1 MKVAYN
7 WLRSLADFKAS
18 PAELDSLLT
27 RAGLEVEHAETWQS
41 VRGGLRGLVIG
52 KVLEVQPHPN
62 ADRLRCT
69 MVDVGSGEL
78 LPIVCGASNVAVG
91 QKVVVAT
98 VGTMLHPFEGNA
110 FEIKEAKIR
119 GERSCGMLCAEDEI
133 GLSTAHDGIMV
144 LPDDAPL
151 GAAFADYYGVAE
163 DVVLEIGLTPNR
175 GDAASHHGI
184 IRELKA
190 HLPVSEIHITLPEAK
205 GPSLL
210 QVQVEN
216 PELCSVY
223 LALPINGIQVKPSPA
238 WLRNRLLSIGINPI
252 NNIVD
257 ATNFVLHETGQ
268 PIHAFDRAKIA
279 GSTLAVRLA
288 GEGETLRT
296 LDKQERRM
304 KGGELVIADEKQL
317 LALAGV
323 FGGLDSGVAEET
335 TSIVLESAC
344 FHPGLVRKTARTHA
358 LATDASF
365 RFERGT
371 DPNACLRALLRTAGL
386 IMELAGGALDG
397 GPAVYEQ
404 QREPRMLLLRDRYLQ
419 KITGISIPRNRV
431 LEILDQLGMKPEEHT
446 EGIQVQVPSWRH
458 DISMEIDLVEEVLR
472 IYGYD
477 EVPMPGKMQ
486 FSLHSGSGH
495 RRREAEQ
502 RMREYLTALGFHEMM
517 SNSLTAS
524 AYYSDAQKA
533 GLVHLNNPL
542 SSDLDV
548 MRGTLLY
555 QALEAVAYNRNR
567 QSSRIRLFELGKVYH
582 RQADDAFTE
591 HWELIVVA
599 AGDRWPE
606 TWELPQQPTG
616 PYDMKSAVA
625 GLLRKLGVA
634 HISPEVRMAT
644 KQELERF
651 GINTPVY
658 YAVLPWEQLFVDAQQ
673 QPFVLKEPSR
683 FPLMRRDLS
692 MVLPSGS
699 SFSQVTSL
707 VESLEIP
714 ILRGFRLFDVYEGK
728 PLEPGQKSYAIGFRF
743 GLDERTLT
751 DQECDQVMQQL
762 MQLFEQ
768 ELKAQVRR

>member
-52 KVLEVQPHPN
+52 KVQDVQPHPN

-69 MVDVGSGEL
+69 LVDVGSGEL

-91 QKVVVAT
+91 QKVVVAP
-98 VGTMLHPFEGNA
+98 VGTELHPFQGNTI
-110 FEIKEAKIR
+110 EIKEAKIR

-133 GLSTAHDGIMV
+133 GLSSAHDGIMV
-144 LPDDAPL
+144 LPDDAPI
-151 GAAFADYYGVAE
+151 GAAFADYHGVAE
-163 DVVLEIGLTPNR
+163 DVVLDIGLTPNR
-175 GDAASHHGI
+175 GDAASHRGI

-190 HLPVSEIHITLPEAK
+190 HLPVAETHITLPEPEGA
-205 GPSLL
+205 SQL
-210 QVQVEN
+210 QVQVEH
-216 PELCSVY
+216 PDLCSVY
-223 LALPINGIQVKPSPA
+223 MALPINGIQVKPSPT
-238 WLRNRLLSIGINPI
+238 WLKNRLLSIGLNPI

-296 LDKQERRM
+296 LDKQERKM
-304 KGGELVIADEKQL
+304 KGGELVIADEIQL

-335 TSIVLESAC
+335 TAIVLESAC
-344 FHPGLVRKTARTHA
+344 FHPGLVRKTARTHG
-358 LATDASF
+358 LSTDASF

-371 DPNACLRALLRTAGL
+371 DPDACMQALLRTAGL
-386 IMELAGGALDG
+386 IMELAGGTLDG
-397 GPAVYEQ
+397 SPAVYELP
-404 QREPRMLLLRDRYLQ
+404 REPRLLLLRDRFLQ
-419 KITGISIPRNRV
+419 KISGISIPRKRV
-431 LEILDQLGMKPEEHT
+431 LDILEQLGMKPEEQA

-458 DISMEIDLVEEVLR
+458 DISLEIDLVEEVLR
-472 IYGYD
+472 VYGYD
-477 EVPMPGKMQ
+477 EIPMPGKMQ
-486 FSLHSGSGH
+486 FSLHSGNGH
-495 RRREAEQ
+495 RRREAEL

-517 SNSLTAS
+517 SNSLTA
-524 AYYSDAQKA
+524 AAHYPEAQQA
-533 GLVHLNNPL
+533 SLVRLSNPL

-548 MRGTLLY
+548 MRGTLVY

-567 QSSRIRLFELGKVYH
+567 QGSRIRLFELGKVYQ
-582 RQADDAFTE
+582 RQAAEHTE

-606 TWELPQQPTG
+606 TWELPQNPTG
-616 PYDMKSAVA
+616 PYDLKSAVA
-625 GLLRKLGVA
+625 GLLRKLGVSQF
-634 HISPEVRMAT
+634 IPEVRMAA

-658 YAVLPWEQLFVDAQQ
+658 YAVLPWDQLVEEAQQ
-673 QPFVLKEPSR
+673 KPFALKEPSR
-683 FPLMRRDLS
+683 YPLMRRDLS
-692 MVLPSGS
+692 MVLPAGCTYP
-699 SFSQVTSL
+699 QIEAL
-707 VESLEIP
+707 VASLESP
-714 ILRGFRLFDVYEGK
+714 ILRDYRLFDVYEGK

-751 DQECDQVMQQL
+751 DLECDQVMQQL

>member
-18 PAELDSLLT
+18 PAELDALLT

-52 KVLEVQPHPN
+52 KVQDVKPHPN

-69 MVDVGSGEL
+69 LVDVGSGEL
-78 LPIVCGASNVAVG
+78 LPIVCGASNVAAG

-98 VGTMLHPFEGNA
+98 VGTMLHPFQGNA

-144 LPDDAPL
+144 LPEDAPL
-151 GAAFADYYGVAE
+151 GAAFADYHGVAE

-175 GDAASHHGI
+175 GDAASHRGI

-190 HLPVSEIHITLPEAK
+190 HLPVAEIQLTLPEVQ
-205 GPSLL
+205 GPSQL

-238 WLRNRLLSIGINPI
+238 WLKNRLLSIGINPI

-288 GEGETLRT
+288 AEGETLRT
-296 LDKQERRM
+296 LDKQEREM

-323 FGGLDSGVAEET
+323 FGGIDSGVAEDT
-335 TSIVLESAC
+335 TAIVLESAC
-344 FHPGLVRKTARTHA
+344 FHPGLVRKTARTHG

-371 DPNACLRALLRTAGL
+371 DPEACLQALLRTAGL
-386 IMELAGGALDG
+386 IMELTGGAPDG

-404 QREPRMLLLRDRYLQ
+404 PRKPQMLMLRDRYLQ
-419 KITGISIPRNRV
+419 KIAGVSIPRKRV
-431 LEILDQLGMKPEEHT
+431 LEILEQLGMKPEEQT

-458 DISMEIDLVEEVLR
+458 DISLEIDLVEEVLR

-486 FSLHSGSGH
+486 FSLHSGGKH

-517 SNSLTAS
+517 SNSLTAA
-524 AYYSDAQKA
+524 AYYSEAQQA
-533 GLVHLNNPL
+533 ELVHLNNPL

-548 MRGTLLY
+548 MRGTLVY

-567 QSSRIRLFELGKVYH
+567 QSSRIRLFELGKVYR
-582 RQADDAFTE
+582 RQGSTCEE
-591 HWELIVVA
+591 HWELMLVA

-606 TWELPQQPTG
+606 TWELPQKPTG
-616 PYDMKSAVA
+616 PYDLKSAVA
-625 GLLRKLGVA
+625 GLLRKLGA
-634 HISPEVRMAT
+634 SHISPEVKMAT

-658 YAVLPWEQLFVDAQQ
+658 YAVVPWEQLFAEAHQ

-692 MVLPSGS
+692 MVLPAGS
-699 SFSQVTSL
+699 SFSRVTSL
-707 VESLEIP
+707 IASLESP
-714 ILRGFRLFDVYEGK
+714 ILREFRLFDVYEGK

-743 GLDERTLT
+743 GLDDRTLT

>member
-18 PAELDSLLT
+18 PAELDFLLT

-52 KVLEVQPHPN
+52 KVQDVQAHPN

-69 MVDVGSGEL
+69 LVDVGSGEL

-91 QKVVVAT
+91 QKVVVAP
-98 VGTMLHPFEGNA
+98 VGTMLYPFQGNA

-133 GLSTAHDGIMV
+133 GLSNAHEGIMV

-151 GAAFADYYGVAE
+151 GAAFAEYYGVAE
-163 DVVLEIGLTPNR
+163 DVVLDIGLTPNR
-175 GDAASHHGI
+175 GDAASHRGI

-190 HLPVSEIHITLPEAK
+190 HLPVTEIHITLPEPE
-205 GPSLL
+205 GNSQL
-210 QVQVEN
+210 QVQVEH

-223 LALPINGIQVKPSPA
+223 LALPMNGIQVKPSPA
-238 WLRNRLLSIGINPI
+238 WLKNRLLSIGVHPI

-279 GSTLAVRLA
+279 GTTLAVRLA

-304 KGGELVIADEKQL
+304 KGGELVIADETQL

-344 FHPGLVRKTARTHA
+344 FDAGLVRKTARTHG
-358 LATDASF
+358 LSTDASF

-371 DPNACLRALLRTAGL
+371 DPDACRQALLRTAGL
-386 IMELAGGALDG
+386 IMELAGGKWDG
-397 GPAVYEQ
+397 GPAVYELP
-404 QREPRMLLLRDRYLQ
+404 REPRLLLLRHRFLQ
-419 KITGISIPRNRV
+419 KISGISIPGKRV
-431 LEILDQLGMKPEEHT
+431 LDILEQLGMKPEEQA

-458 DISMEIDLVEEVLR
+458 DISLEIDLVEEVLR
-472 IYGYD
+472 VYGYD
-477 EVPMPGKMQ
+477 EIPMPGKMQ

-517 SNSLTAS
+517 SNSLTA
-524 AYYSDAQKA
+524 AAHYSEAQQSS
-533 GLVHLNNPL
+533 LVRLNNPL

-548 MRGTLLY
+548 MRGTLVY

-567 QSSRIRLFELGKVYH
+567 QGSRIRLFELGKVYH
-582 RQADDAFTE
+582 RQGDEYTE

-606 TWELPQQPTG
+606 TWELPHNPSG
-616 PYDMKSAVA
+616 PYDLKSAVA

-634 HISPEVRMAT
+634 QISPEVRMAT

-658 YAVLPWEQLFVDAQQ
+658 YAVLPWDQLVEEVQQ
-673 QPFVLKEPSR
+673 KLFALKEPSR

-692 MVLPSGS
+692 MVLPAGCTYP
-699 SFSQVTSL
+699 QIEAL
-707 VESLEIP
+707 VASLESP
-714 ILRGFRLFDVYEGK
+714 ILRDYRLFDVYEGK